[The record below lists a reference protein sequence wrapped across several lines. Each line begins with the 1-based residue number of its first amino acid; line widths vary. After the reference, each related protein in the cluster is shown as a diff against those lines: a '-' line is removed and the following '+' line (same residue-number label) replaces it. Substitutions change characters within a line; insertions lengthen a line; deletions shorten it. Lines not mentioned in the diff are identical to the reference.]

1 MHKILRTCLR
11 IFNRSGTYQ
20 SPEPLGYP
28 LKKKERKRLKISFLL
43 DQMAYSML
51 AHLNGKER

>member
-1 MHKILRTCLR
+1 MHKIPTTGLR

-28 LKKKERKRLKISFLL
+28 LKKKEERKKHT
-43 DQMAYSML
+43 D
-51 AHLNGKER
+51 K

>member
-1 MHKILRTCLR
+1 MHKIPTTGLR

-28 LKKKERKRLKISFLL
+28 LKKKERK
-43 DQMAYSML
+43 
-51 AHLNGKER
+51 KEYGEDFV